1 MPDDPHPASGYPW
14 PVWYLSAKKLSS
26 INDWQE
32 TAALLCLASFATTT
46 ELRKVLIPPSLEMD
60 LVLIKEEVFFP

>member
-1 MPDDPHPASGYPW
+1 MAGMVSERE
-14 PVWYLSAKKLSS
+14 KLSS